1 MSKQYFEEFFQY
13 IKKGTSPFHVVRESV
28 EMLEEAGFQPLEM
41 NKTWNLEAGGKYY
54 VVHHGSTLFAFVTGS
69 KAFFNQQIRIAA
81 SHGDFPCPRLKT
93 NPEMIDE
100 KYQKLNVEMYGGA
113 ILNTWLDR
121 PLSIAGRVAL
131 KSEDV
136 FKPRIDYVDF
146 KRPIATIPNLA
157 IHINREINKGIE
169 LNRQT
174 DMLPLC
180 GMLPLDYEEKPKNL
194 DENVENKSEKDTDD
208 IGKKDFFMKQLAKE
222 MQVEKDEILDFELC
236 VYNTDE
242 PGFIGFED
250 EFISAPRL
258 DNLTSSFALMKSIT
272 QCEREDGL
280 NMAVIFDHEEIGSRT
295 KQGAGSVLM
304 THVLEKIHTALN
316 IDRTLFIENI
326 ADSLILSVDV
336 SHGYHPNYGGKF
348 DPTNKPVLGGGICLK
363 EACSQSYATD
373 CEAIAIIQQICEKEN
388 IPYQK
393 SVNRSDGTGGG
404 TLGAITGALLPT
416 NIIDVGVPLLAM
428 HSSREMMGTNDQ
440 LATQNL
446 LDKFYTL

>member
-1 MSKQYFEEFFQY
+1 MNQQYFNEFFNY
-13 IKKGTSPFHVVRESV
+13 IKNGTSPFHVVKESV
-28 EMLEEAGFQPLEM
+28 EILEKAGFQRLEM
-41 NKTWNLEAGGKYY
+41 NKTWNMEPGEKYY
-54 VVHHGSTLFAFVTGS
+54 VVHHGSTLFAFVTGR
-69 KAFFNQQIRIAA
+69 KGFFNQQIRIAA

-93 NPEMIDE
+93 NPEMVE
-100 KYQKLNVEMYGGA
+100 KTYQKLNVEMYGGA

-131 KSEDV
+131 KSEEV
-136 FKPRIDYVDF
+136 FRPSIEYVDF
-146 KRPIATIPNLA
+146 RRPVATIPNLA

-180 GMLPLDYEEKPKNL
+180 GMIPLEGNQDEKEPEGWDSQESDKSAKQQKN
-194 DENVENKSEKDTDD
+194 
-208 IGKKDFFMKQLAKE
+208 FFMKQLARE
-222 MQVEKDEILDFELC
+222 MQVEASDILDFELC

-242 PGFIGFED
+242 PEFVGFD
-250 EFISAPRL
+250 KEFISAPRL
-258 DNLTSSFALMKSIT
+258 DNLTSSFALMKAIT
-272 QCEREDGL
+272 QCERDGGL

-295 KQGAGSVLM
+295 KQGAGSVLL
-304 THVLEKIHTALN
+304 THVLEKNHTGLN

-336 SHGYHPNYGGKF
+336 SHGYHPNYGEKF

-373 CEAIAIIQQICEKEN
+373 CEAIAIVQQICEKEN

-404 TLGAITGALLPT
+404 TLGSITGALLPT
-416 NIIDVGVPLLAM
+416 NIIDIGVPLLAM
-428 HSSREMMGTNDQ
+428 HSSREMMGTGDQ
-440 LATQNL
+440 MAAQNL
-446 LDKFYTL
+446 LNTFYTL